1 MKEVK
6 EGQKRVWCQ
15 EISTNS
21 GKGDDEEVLLF
32 LTTDTGKTI
41 PVVAEPSPTVPQV
54 GPTTAGTEVW
64 WNVRLPDYITPIHY
78 DVELHID
85 LEKLEFYGDVDIHL
99 KVSKPTKVIL
109 VHVNLM
115 NVTSASVVEFSNEGE
130 QV

>member
-1 MKEVK
+1 M
-6 EGQKRVWCQ
+6 
-15 EISTNS
+15 
-21 GKGDDEEVLLF
+21 LLF
-32 LTTDTGKTI
+32 LTTDTGKTT
-41 PVVAEPSPTVPQV
+41 PFVPQGETH

>member
-1 MKEVK
+1 M
-6 EGQKRVWCQ
+6 
-15 EISTNS
+15 
-21 GKGDDEEVLLF
+21 LLF
-32 LTTDTGKTI
+32 LTTDKGKTT
-41 PVVAEPSPTVPQV
+41 PFVAEPSPTVPQGGTH

-85 LEKLEFYGDVDIHL
+85 LKKLEFYGDVDIHL

>member
-1 MKEVK
+1 M
-6 EGQKRVWCQ
+6 
-15 EISTNS
+15 
-21 GKGDDEEVLLF
+21 LLF